1 MQAISVEKI
10 SLKQVKSPLNYI
22 GGKYKLLEQI
32 LPLFPKNIN
41 TFVDLFAGGCNVGLN
56 IIAERAICNDNLTF
70 LMQMYQAFQKN
81 NLAEILQHIERQMS
95 AFELSLTNEE
105 GYKKMRVHYNTYKNP
120 LDLFVL
126 VAFSFNHQIRF
137 NNSHEFNNPF
147 GRERSS
153 FNDTMR
159 ANLIQFVRKIQ
170 AINIQFTCFDFD
182 QFDFSG
188 LTETDFVYC
197 DPPYLISLGTYND
210 GKRGF
215 TGWSEMQECK
225 LLKIL
230 ENLHQRN
237 IRFALSNVL
246 QHKGK
251 ENDILTS
258 WASKNNHLKINYLRA
273 DYSNSNY
280 QTSVREKNASV
291 EVLITNY
298 EIEKP
303 KTLFD

>member
-1 MQAISVEKI
+1 MQYAPSHVRPQLI
-10 SLKQVKSPLNYI
+10 KSPLNYI
-22 GGKYKLLEQI
+22 GGKFRLLDQL
-32 LPLFPKNIN
+32 LPLFPKSID
-41 TFVDLFAGGCNVGLN
+41 TFLDLFAGGLNVGLN
-56 IIAERAICNDNLTF
+56 VKAQRVICNDNLTF
-70 LMQMYQAFQKN
+70 LIEMYQTFQAKSIS
-81 NLAEILQHIERQMS
+81 EILHHIDHRVFE
-95 AFELSLTNEE
+95 FELSLTNEH
-105 GYKKMRVHYNTYKNP
+105 GYKKLREHYNRNKNP

-159 ANLIQFVRKIQ
+159 LNLMQFVRKIQ
-170 AINIQFTCFDFD
+170 TMNLQFTCFDFD
-182 QFDFSG
+182 KFDFSI
-188 LTETDFVYC
+188 LDDDDFVYC

-215 TGWSEMQECK
+215 TGWNEGYEQK
-225 LLKIL
+225 LLAIL
-230 ENLHQRN
+230 ESLHDRN

-246 QHKGK
+246 EHEGK
-251 ENDILTS
+251 ENNVLRK
-258 WASKNNHLKINYLRA
+258 WLNKNDYLKINYLRA

-280 QTSVREKNASV
+280 QKSRNTGKSV

-298 EIEKP
+298 EPQKSI
-303 KTLFD
+303 TLFD

>member
-1 MQAISVEKI
+1 MQSIAEKLT
-10 SLKQVKSPLNYI
+10 SKQIKSPLNYI
-22 GGKYKLLEQI
+22 GGKYKLLKQI
-32 LPLFPKNIN
+32 LPLFPKEIN

-56 IIAERAICNDNLTF
+56 VKAEKRICNDNLKF
-70 LMQMYQAFQKN
+70 LVEMYQDFQKH
-81 NLAEILQHIERQMS
+81 NLSEILQHIENQINK
-95 AFELSLTNEE
+95 FELSLTNEE
-105 GYKKMRVHYNTYKNP
+105 GYKKLREHYNQHKNP

-159 ANLIQFVRKIQ
+159 TNLMQFVRKIQ
-170 AINIQFTCFDFD
+170 AINVQFTCFDFA
-182 QFDFSG
+182 QFDFSH
-188 LTETDFVYC
+188 LTENDFVYC

-215 TGWSEMQECK
+215 TGWNESQEYK
-225 LLKIL
+225 LLAIL

-237 IRFALSNVL
+237 IKFALSNVL
-246 QHKGK
+246 EHKGK
-251 ENDILTS
+251 ENEILKNWLT
-258 WASKNNHLKINYLRA
+258 KNNYLKINYLRA

-280 QTSVREKNASV
+280 QTLVREKNASI

-298 EIEKP
+298 ESSTP
-303 KTLFD
+303 KNLFG